1 MPLFVD
7 SSKKNLLLQQIKVH
21 PDAIEDV
28 RQLYAPPDHDVFVLV
43 PMDFATM
50 INKVYVQ
57 MGSPVIAVNTVWDVY
72 LALYDSLMVA
82 MNVIPVDVHVGW
94 RYSIEQSASRD
105 AEDVDAFQSNTNK
118 LKPLQGGY
126 EVQDEDGYFYLG
138 GVNGGEGPQEGE
150 CCSSS

>member
-1 MPLFVD
+1 
-7 SSKKNLLLQQIKVH
+7 
-21 PDAIEDV
+21 
-28 RQLYAPPDHDVFVLV
+28 
-43 PMDFATM
+43 
-50 INKVYVQ
+50 
-57 MGSPVIAVNTVWDVY
+57 
-72 LALYDSLMVA
+72 MVA
-82 MNVIPVDVHVGW
+82 MNDIPVDVHVGW